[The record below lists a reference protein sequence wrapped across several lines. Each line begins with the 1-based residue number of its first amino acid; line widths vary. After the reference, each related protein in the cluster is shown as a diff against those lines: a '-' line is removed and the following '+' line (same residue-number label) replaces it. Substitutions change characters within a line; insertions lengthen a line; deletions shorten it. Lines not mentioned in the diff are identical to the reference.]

1 MSRLLFLWVDTIVR
15 KGYKRILSLADLPVL
30 MRELQSRVVWLILE
44 KNWNNQLK
52 KVGLFG
58 KLHMWKPGNVA
69 EETRPIDLNENKTS
83 LSLALFKSFWPYAF
97 KGFMLDLIYCVLRLT
112 PALILNFLIEFVSSD
127 EPMWR
132 GLLYGLLLFF
142 NTVLGNLMFM
152 HFVYFVY
159 IAALQVKSALIAGI
173 YRKAL
178 HMSSDTRRQ
187 YTVGELVNFMA
198 VDAEK
203 VFNVALFVT
212 LIWGAPIRITLAMIL
227 LWQYIGPA
235 CLAGVA
241 TLLIILPLSI
251 ILSQKAQVIQDKQMG
266 LKDSR
271 LKFMNEILSGIKV

>member
-1 MSRLLFLWVDTIVR
+1 MS
-15 KGYKRILSLADLPVL
+15 AP
-30 MRELQSRVVWLILE
+30 
-44 KNWNNQLK
+44 
-52 KVGLFG
+52 G
-58 KLHMWKPGNVA
+58 KLYV
-69 EETRPIDLNENKTS
+69 
-83 LSLALFKSFWPYAF
+83 LA
-97 KGFMLDLIYCVLRLT
+97 MLT
-112 PALILNFLIEFVSSD
+112 PVQNCFFTMIFLIEFVSSD

-271 LKFMNEILSGIKV
+271 LKFMNEILSGIKTFLGFFFYAVHTVQVFDYYDGWVAIFK